1 MITVS
6 TMESSLFFSCCFLPF
21 SDTLVVSR
29 TETFPP
35 SEEKNRKERM
45 QKAGP
50 HRHTHA
56 DPLCFQA
63 ARRMSQCRQA
73 SDPAAGVSDL
83 SGSAGFTVTHS
94 QGFAP
99 YSACP
104 AAWGR
109 PLDLLFSFSAGF
121 RPLFRMF
128 RRLSV
133 YHKPSPLQGRLCLPP
148 PECILPRP
156 TQKLPAPEPSPSAG
170 SLLSLLPGYF
180 PAYLFTQYS
189 LLARR
194 MLYPSTGAS

>member
-1 MITVS
+1 
-6 TMESSLFFSCCFLPF
+6 
-21 SDTLVVSR
+21 
-29 TETFPP
+29 
-35 SEEKNRKERM
+35 M
-45 QKAGP
+45 QKSGSAPAYRCGP
-50 HRHTHA
+50 A
-56 DPLCFQA
+56 LFPSG
-63 ARRMSQCRQA
+63 RRMSQCRQA

-109 PLDLLFSFSAGF
+109 PLDLLFSFRRGSS
-121 RPLFRMF
+121 PFRMF

-133 YHKPSPLQGRLCLPP
+133 YHKPSPIARETLPP
-148 PECILPRP
+148 PPACILPRP
-156 TQKLPAPEPSPSAG
+156 TQKLPAPEPSPQRREPS
-170 SLLSLLPGYF
+170 SLLPGYF

>member
-1 MITVS
+1 
-6 TMESSLFFSCCFLPF
+6 
-21 SDTLVVSR
+21 
-29 TETFPP
+29 
-35 SEEKNRKERM
+35 
-45 QKAGP
+45 
-50 HRHTHA
+50 
-56 DPLCFQA
+56 
-63 ARRMSQCRQA
+63 MSQCRQA

-109 PLDLLFSFSAGF
+109 PLDLLFSFRRGSS
-121 RPLFRMF
+121 PFRMF

-133 YHKPSPLQGRLCLPP
+133 YHKPSPIARETLPPP

-170 SLLSLLPGYF
+170 SLLPLCPDTSRLTCSHSTRCWQGACCTPP
-180 PAYLFTQYS
+180 PAHHS
-189 LLARR
+189 WNCHRR
-194 MLYPSTGAS
+194 HNNPHNRPNSNHH